1 MFGLDFLYVGG
12 ELGWARRLIEG
23 VALLMALWLSVR
35 LVQRRGASLGWSGPI
50 WAVLAALGFALRGM
64 WPSGLAFGLALVVV
78 VLTGVVVFAALDAL
92 VFARPWAPERGP
104 MLPRLAKDMLRVALI
119 LALVLWV
126 AASRGDQSLKAV
138 LVSSTVVSA
147 VLGFALQDVL
157 KNVFAGLA
165 LDLEKPFQRGD
176 WLVLPGMPP
185 AEVIDITW
193 RSTWLRTAEGHEF
206 FEPNATMN
214 NARLEIFGRGQRPVA
229 FALMVGLP
237 YEVAPSEARGL
248 LLEASRRVAMAA
260 TTPGPEVFLDHFGES
275 AIVYQVRVWTH
286 EVGRLTR
293 FRDQVQ
299 SRVWY
304 EITRRGFH
312 IPVPIRTVRL
322 HQAAEEAQQEHT
334 AQRRN
339 TARRLLATPFFAGL
353 DPTRI
358 EELATRARAQL
369 WEEGEELVREGDP
382 GDSLFVVTRGRLEV
396 LQRGDQGAV
405 VVGHL
410 GEGEFF
416 GEASLL
422 TGSPRSATVRAVEP
436 TEVLMLSR
444 EALAPLLEADP
455 GLAAV
460 LSKALAERRARS
472 AASLEHE
479 LQHRDAGSSEA
490 DSLLDRVRSFF
501 RLG

>member
-1 MFGLDFLYVGG
+1 MFGLDFLQAGG
-12 ELGWARRLIEG
+12 ELGGARRLVEG
-23 VALLMALWLSVR
+23 VALLAALWLGVR
-35 LVQRRGASLGWSGPI
+35 LLQRRGASLGWSGPA
-50 WAVLAALGFALRGM
+50 WALFSALGFALRGL
-64 WPSGLAFGLALVVV
+64 WPSGLGFGLALVVV
-78 VLTGVVVFAALDAL
+78 VLTGVVIFAALDAL
-92 VFARPWAPERGP
+92 VLARPWAPQRGP

-237 YEVAPSEARGL
+237 YELAPTEARAL
-248 LLEASRRVAMAA
+248 LLDAARRVEMAA
-260 TTPGPEVFLDHFGES
+260 TSPAPEVFLDHFGDS

-286 EVGRLTR
+286 EVARLTR

-299 SRVWY
+299 SRVWF
-304 EITRRGFH
+304 EVTRRGH
-312 IPVPIRTVRL
+312 QIPVPIRTVRL
-322 HQAAEEAQQEHT
+322 HQAAEEAQQ
-334 AQRRN
+334 QLRSRRGD
-339 TARRLLATPFFAGL
+339 TARRLRATPFFASL
-353 DPTRI
+353 EAARVD
-358 EELATRARAQL
+358 ELASRARSQL
-369 WEEGEELVREGDP
+369 WEPGEELVREGDP

-396 LQRGDQGAV
+396 LQRGEKGAV

-410 GEGEFF
+410 AEDDFF

-422 TGSPRSATVRAVEP
+422 TGSPRSATVRAVDP

-444 EALAPLLEADP
+444 EALAPTLEADP
-455 GLAAV
+455 GLAEV
-460 LSKALAERRARS
+460 LSNVLAERRARS
-472 AASLEHE
+472 AASLESD
-479 LQHRDAGSSEA
+479 HRRREAGVSEA

>member
-1 MFGLDFLYVGG
+1 MFGLDFLQVGG
-12 ELGWARRLIEG
+12 ELGWARRLAEG
-23 VALLMALWLSVR
+23 VALLLALWLAIK
-35 LVQRRGASLGWSGPI
+35 LLQRRGASLGWWGPA
-50 WAVLAALGFALRGM
+50 WAWLAALGFALRGL
-64 WPSGLAFGLALVVV
+64 WPSGLGFGLALVVV
-78 VLTGVVVFAALDAL
+78 VLTGIVIFAALDAL
-92 VFARPWAPERGP
+92 VLARPWAPERGP

-185 AEVIDITW
+185 AEVVDITW

-237 YEVAPSEARGL
+237 YELAPTEARAL
-248 LLEASRRVAMAA
+248 LLDAARRVEMAVA
-260 TTPGPEVFLDHFGES
+260 FPAPEVFLDHFGDS
-275 AIVYQVRVWTH
+275 AIIYQVRVWTL

-299 SRVWY
+299 SRVWF
-304 EITRRGFH
+304 EINRRGH
-312 IPVPIRTVRL
+312 EIPVPIRTVRL
-322 HQAAEEAQQEHT
+322 HQAAEETELQAGS
-334 AQRRN
+334 QRRE
-339 TARRLLATPFFAGL
+339 TGRRLRATPFFASLAPEG
-353 DPTRI
+353 I
-358 EELATRARAQL
+358 EELASRARSQL
-369 WEEGEELVREGDP
+369 WEPGEELVREGDP
-382 GDSLFVVTRGRLEV
+382 GDSLFVVTRGKLEV

-410 GEGEFF
+410 GEDEFF

-455 GLAAV
+455 SLAAV
-460 LSKALAERRARS
+460 LSQALAERRARS
-472 AASLEHE
+472 AASLESDH
-479 LQHRDAGSSEA
+479 QQRGAGMSEA